1 MQLAKTGQRDRNK
14 ALDLATPIHNRAAA
28 GACDTAASRPWK
40 FDAGDGPVVA
50 TAIHSGHEIRPDLAE
65 WLAISDA
72 DRLREE
78 DPLTGLWTSVG
89 DSFIQVFRSRFE
101 VDLNRPRSTAITQND
116 GENWGLRIWRQSP
129 PEHVIE
135 RSLEEYDRFYRELRT
150 FFDALTAEWHSV
162 LVLDLHSYN
171 HRRAGPDKPAESL
184 AGNPEIN
191 IGTGTMKRERWA
203 QLIECFTAALR
214 NQPFEGRPLDV
225 RENVKFKGRHF
236 PEWLHRNY
244 PEQVCVLSLE
254 FKKFFMDEWRG
265 TADVAAL
272 EELRVAL
279 QNATNAARPELVRI
293 R

>member
-1 MQLAKTGQRDRNK
+1 MATATRN
-14 ALDLATPIHNRAAA
+14 PAAP
-28 GACDTAASRPWK
+28 GACATATSRPWK

-50 TAIHSGHEIRPDLAE
+50 TAIHNGHQVRPDVAE
-65 WLAISDA
+65 WLAISEG

-101 VDLNRPRSTAITQND
+101 VDLNRPRETAITGNE
-116 GENWGLRIWRQSP
+116 GENWGLRIWRESP
-129 PEHVIE
+129 PEHIVE
-135 RSLEEYDRFYRELRT
+135 RSLDEYDRFYREARR
-150 FFDALTAEWHSV
+150 FFDDLTAAWHSM

-171 HRRAGPDKPAESL
+171 HRRGGPDEPPESV

-203 QLIECFTAALR
+203 RLIDCFTAALR
-214 NQPFEGRPLDV
+214 EQAFEGRPLDV

-236 PEWLHRNY
+236 PEWLHRTY

-265 TADVAAL
+265 TADIAAL

-279 QNATNAARPELVRI
+279 ENATRVTRPELARL

>member
-1 MQLAKTGQRDRNK
+1 M
-14 ALDLATPIHNRAAA
+14 ATPIRNQPPT
-28 GACDTAASRPWK
+28 GACQAASTQPWK
-40 FDAGDGPVVA
+40 FASGDGPLVA
-50 TAIHSGHEIRPDLAE
+50 AAIHSGHEVRPDVAE
-65 WLAISDA
+65 WLAISKA

-101 VDLNRPRSTAITQND
+101 VDLNRPRETAIAAND
-116 GENWGLRIWRQSP
+116 GENWGLTIWRHSP

-135 RSLEEYDRFYRELRT
+135 RSLEEYDRFYRELRE
-150 FFDALTAEWHSV
+150 FFDALTAEWHGV

-171 HRRAGPDKPAESL
+171 HRRAGPDEPAESL
-184 AGNPEIN
+184 VGNPEIN

-203 QLIECFTAALR
+203 RLVDCFTAALR
-214 NQPFEGRPLDV
+214 NQAFDGRPLDV

-244 PEQVCVLSLE
+244 PKQVCVLSLE

-265 TADVAAL
+265 TADIAAL

-279 QNATNAARPELVRI
+279 ENATTAVRPELARI

>member
-1 MQLAKTGQRDRNK
+1 M
-14 ALDLATPIHNRAAA
+14 ATPIHNRAAA
-28 GACDTAASRPWK
+28 GACDTAASPPWK
-40 FDAGDGPVVA
+40 FDLGDGPVVA

-65 WLAISDA
+65 WLAISDT

-101 VDLNRPRSTAITQND
+101 VDLNRPRDTAITRND
-116 GENWGLRIWRQSP
+116 GENWGLRIWRQTP
-129 PEHVIE
+129 PERVVE
-135 RSLEEYDRFYRELRT
+135 RSLQEYDHFYRELRT
-150 FFDALTAEWHSV
+150 FFDTLTAEWHSV

-171 HRRAGPDKPAESL
+171 HRRAGPDQPAESVV
-184 AGNPEIN
+184 GNPEIN
-191 IGTGTMKRERWA
+191 IGTGTMQRERWVR
-203 QLIECFTAALR
+203 LIECFTAGLR
-214 NQPFEGRPLDV
+214 SQAFEGRPLDV

-236 PEWLHRNY
+236 AEWLHLNY

-279 QNATNAARPELVRI
+279 QNATNAARPELARVR
-293 R
+293 

>member
-1 MQLAKTGQRDRNK
+1 M
-14 ALDLATPIHNRAAA
+14 ATPIHKHSA
-28 GACDTAASRPWK
+28 GGAACDTVPGRPWT
-40 FDAGDGPVVA
+40 FDVGDGPVVA
-50 TAIHSGHEIRPDLAE
+50 TAIHGGHEVRPDVAE

-78 DPLTGLWTSVG
+78 DPLTGFWTSIG

-101 VDLNRPRSTAITQND
+101 VDLNRPRETAIARNG
-116 GENWGLRIWRQSP
+116 GETWGLEVWRQPP
-129 PEHVIE
+129 PEHVVD
-135 RSLEEYDRFYRELRT
+135 RSLAEYDLFYRELGEL
-150 FFDALTAEWHSV
+150 FDALTAGWHSV

-171 HRRAGPDKPAESL
+171 HRRAGPDAPADNL
-184 AGNPEIN
+184 VGNPEIN
-191 IGTGTMKRERWA
+191 IGTGTMDRDRWA
-203 QLIECFTAALR
+203 GLIACFTSALR
-214 NQPFEGRPLDV
+214 NQEFDGRPLDV

-236 PEWLHRNY
+236 PEWLHRRY

-265 TADVAAL
+265 TADIAAL

-279 QNATNAARPELVRI
+279 QNATNATRPELARI